1 MKTFS
6 SSFLLAMVL
15 LAIVVSGCASMNS
28 SKEQL
33 QNVRNDEGVI
43 FGSFVI
49 NVEQGGDDGSSL
61 AFWKGQKAGNATYAV
76 IFTKR
81 GLNPIKQRYMIR
93 ATPEKEDVFIKK
105 LPAGW
110 YEIEKIS
117 KEGFSNLELSL
128 HNVNFQVVPN
138 QNTYIGKLT
147 VQFPKRIMV
156 GTPVFVKVGDSQQ
169 ETTESLK
176 IEHEKSLSNVV
187 KQLVVV
193 Q

>member
-1 MKTFS
+1 MKTFCS
-6 SSFLLAMVL
+6 SLLSAIGLLAL
-15 LAIVVSGCASMNS
+15 VSGCASMHS

-33 QNVRNDEGVI
+33 QNVGNDEGIV

-49 NVEQGGDDGSSL
+49 NVEPGDDGSSL

-76 IFTKR
+76 IFTKK
-81 GLNPIKQRYMIR
+81 GFNPIKQRYVIR

-110 YEIEKIS
+110 YQIEKIS

-128 HNVNFQVVPN
+128 GNVNFQVVPK
-138 QNTYIGKLT
+138 QTTYIGKLT
-147 VQFPKRIMV
+147 IQFPKRIMV
-156 GTPVFVKVGDSQQ
+156 GTPVFLNVADTQH

-176 IEHEKSLSNVV
+176 GEHEKSLSTVV
-187 KQLVVV
+187 KQLVVL